1 MRQKDD
7 PWHPMTEPVDLKY
20 LGKLAEECGELNQA
34 IGRCIIQGIDG
45 CEPDSQKVNRTW
57 LQEEIA
63 DVLVNAALVIKRF
76 NLDMPAINK
85 RYKLK
90 RSRLVVWH
98 EQA

>member
-1 MRQKDD
+1 MRQEND
-7 PWHPMTEPVDLKY
+7 PWSPMTNAVDLKY

-45 CEPDSQKVNRTW
+45 AEPDSRKVNRTW

-63 DVLVNAALVIKRF
+63 DVLANIKLVTDHF
-76 NLDMPAINK
+76 ELDSDAIEERAETK
-85 RYKLK
+85 KA
-90 RSRLVVWH
+90 RLRIWH